1 MKTIVEE
8 AREFADMTRRKRDL
22 QSQVDTLT
30 ELLTAKEEAL
40 LTRFGDEGLE
50 SVKIKL
56 GKEAFTLFPLRQL
69 WASAV
74 PGQEKKLF
82 SLLRRNHYGDLIK
95 EKVNTQSLSA
105 LIREIDKDGKNLPPA
120 WQKVVKVTEKFRV
133 ATRKAT

>member
-8 AREFADMTRRKRDL
+8 AREFADMTRRKRGL
-22 QSQVDTLT
+22 QNQVDTLT
-30 ELLTAKEEAL
+30 GILTQKEEAL
-40 LTRFGDEGLE
+40 LTRLGDEGLE
-50 SVKIKL
+50 SVTIKL
-56 GKEAFTLFPLRQL
+56 GKEAFTLFPRREL

-105 LIREIDKDGKNLPPA
+105 LVREMDKDGKKLPPA
-120 WQKVVKVTEKFRV
+120 WAKVVKVTEKYKIG
-133 ATRKAT
+133 TRKAA

>member
-8 AREFADMTRRKRDL
+8 AREFADMTKRKRDL

-30 ELLTAKEEAL
+30 ELLTAKEEVL

-56 GKEAFTLFPLRQL
+56 GKEAFTLFPRREI
-69 WASAV
+69 WASPV
-74 PGQEKKLF
+74 PGEEKKLF

-105 LIREIDKDGKNLPPA
+105 LVREFDKDGKKLPAA
-120 WQKVVKVTEKFRV
+120 WAKVVKVTEKFKIG
-133 ATRKAT
+133 TRKAA